1 MPDLPDTQ
9 TLDRLAQ
16 NPGWLIPIALF
27 FTAWLIIS
35 NWDKL
40 AGSFGKK
47 RRWEAE
53 KARLEVNQKY
63 WELQTYKKQNKFDD
77 KDDPF
82 PTGAIILGN
91 GKGEVKQVEDFSF
104 GRRVLFG
111 SLGGYI
117 GFAFLFILSLSS
129 RSQSTPSSFDG
140 MVGSYG
146 DFESLGWS
154 YHGCSKAEPRST
166 TETYCNRCGTYPHGN
181 VVWWTIDFVNHN
193 KQISDIAVTAHAA
206 VARLELP
213 GSCINCC

>member
-16 NPGWLIPIALF
+16 NPSWLIPIALF

-63 WELQTYKKQNKFDD
+63 WELQTYKKHNKFDD

-82 PTGAIILGN
+82 PAGALILGN
-91 GKGEVKQVEDFSF
+91 GKGEVRQVEDFSF

-117 GFAFLFILSLSS
+117 GFASLFILALSS

-140 MVGSYG
+140 MIVAMVI
-146 DFESLGWS
+146 LGGLAGLITAAQKRNPNQPLKLIAIGVV
-154 YHGCSKAEPRST
+154 HTLTVTFFGGLLTLLIMLST
-166 TETYCNRCGTYPHGN
+166 
-181 VVWWTIDFVNHN
+181 
-193 KQISDIAVTAHAA
+193 
-206 VARLELP
+206 
-213 GSCINCC
+213 